1 MSPLLGK
8 KLSKRKPSKT
18 VITWTSYKSA
28 GLSDEIADLSQLDM
42 ILMSG

>member
-8 KLSKRKPSKT
+8 ILSMRKPSKT

-28 GLSDEIADLSQLDM
+28 GLCDEIADLSQLDM